1 MNAKTFFLGL
11 LSLSLLFSCGK
22 STSDIA
28 KQLTGDDAPPPSEA
42 RLAGTLATDFGSS
55 GLVSVGLGTDQD
67 TGQKVLFASDGSIF
81 VGWHSFNTGTMSNDV
96 VLWKFSPDGTLDTS
110 FGGGS
115 GTVTHH
121 LKNET
126 VYDMAID
133 SSGNIIL
140 VGDTNHLNTLQ
151 DLAIWKLT
159 PTGALDTSFGSGN
172 GYVIHSNAAGKG
184 VDPIDIG
191 FAVAIDSNDNII
203 VTGVSNFE
211 AAIWKYTPTGNLHP
225 TFAGGQGYFTSTTAY
240 ILQDIVLDSSDNIYL
255 AASKSSD
262 LAVWKLDSDGSFD
275 TTFNGDGTFLFSGAN
290 YSSSLSLD
298 PNGNLIVVGRD
309 APNMVILKLTPSGTL
324 DTSFAG
330 GLGYVSSSGTES
342 GTPSQVLL
350 DANGDIIV
358 LGKHDNGS
366 DDDAIIW
373 KYTSTGQPDS
383 TFASGN
389 AYTKFNNIS
398 GGSGSSDEFLGGAIS
413 SEGALFSTGI
423 SFAGGTDDDMIL
435 IKLE

>member
-81 VGWHSFNTGTMSNDV
+81 VGGHSFNTGTMSNDV
-96 VLWKFSPDGTLDTS
+96 VLWKFGPDGTLDTS
-110 FGGGS
+110 FGV
-115 GTVTHH
+115 GTGRVIHH
-121 LKNET
+121 LASET

-140 VGDTNHLNTLQ
+140 VGDSNYLNTFQ
-151 DLAIWKLT
+151 DLIIWKLT
-159 PTGALDTSFGSGN
+159 PTGTLDTSFGSGN
-172 GYVIHSNAAGKG
+172 GYVIHSNAAGAG
-184 VDPIDIG
+184 MDGLDVG
-191 FAVAIDSNDNII
+191 FAVAIDSDDNII
-203 VTGVSNFE
+203 VSGVSNFE
-211 AAIWKYTPTGNLHP
+211 AAIWKYTSSGSLHS
-225 TFAGGQGYFTSTTAY
+225 TFAGGQGYFTSSTGY
-240 ILQDIVLDSSDNIYL
+240 ICHDIAVDSSDNIYV
-255 AASKSSD
+255 ATSESSN
-262 LAVWKLDSDGSFD
+262 LAVWKMDSDGNFD
-275 TTFNGDGTFLFSGAN
+275 TTFDGDGTFLFSGSNNAF
-290 YSSSLSLD
+290 SLSLD
-298 PNGNLIVVGRD
+298 PNGNLIVVGTD

-398 GGSGSSDEFLGGAIS
+398 GGSGSNDEFLGGVIS
-413 SEGALFSTGI
+413 SEGALFSTGK

>member
-1 MNAKTFFLGL
+1 MNVKDFVIL
-11 LSLSLLFSCGK
+11 LSFLTSVTSCGRA
-22 STSDIA
+22 TSDIA
-28 KQLTGDDAPPPSEA
+28 KQLSGDDVQPPNEV
-42 RLAGTLATDFGSS
+42 RLTGTLATNFGSS
-55 GLVSVGLGTDQD
+55 GIVSTGLGTDFD
-67 TGQKVLFASDGSIF
+67 SGQRAIIDSDGSIF
-81 VGWHSFNTGTMSNDV
+81 VGGTSFNFATFTTDL

-110 FGGGS
+110 FGE
-115 GTVTHH
+115 GTGRVTHH

-140 VGDTNHLNTLQ
+140 VGETNHLNTLK

-172 GYVIHSNAAGKG
+172 GYVIHSNAAGAG
-184 VDPIDIG
+184 IDGIDIG
-191 FAVAIDSNDNII
+191 FAVAIDSSDNII
-203 VTGVSNFE
+203 VSGVSNFE
-211 AAIWKYTPTGNLHP
+211 AATWKYTPSGNLHP
-225 TFAGGQGYFTSTTAY
+225 TFAGGQGYFTSATGY
-240 ILQDIVLDSSDNIYL
+240 ICHDIVLDSSDSIYV
-255 AASKSSD
+255 ATSQSSE
-262 LAVWKLDSDGSFD
+262 LAVWKLDSDGVFD
-275 TTFNGDGTFLFSGAN
+275 STFDGDGVFLFSGSN
-290 YSSSLSLD
+290 NSLSLTLD
-298 PNGNLIVVGRD
+298 SNENIIVVGTD
-309 APNMVILKLTPSGTL
+309 SPDIVILKLTLSGEL

-330 GLGYVSSSGTES
+330 GLGYVNSSGTES

-350 DANGDIIV
+350 DANGDIII
-358 LGKHDNGS
+358 LGKHNNGS

-398 GGSGSSDEFLGGAIS
+398 GGSGSNDEFLGGVIS
-413 SEGALFSTGI
+413 SEGALFSTGK